1 MQSLVRDFRLALRSL
16 ARRPALALAVTASL
30 ALVIGCNTT
39 VFSYLDFLLWQ
50 ELPIR
55 DPDRLVSVSVRTPE
69 GPQSLSFPD
78 YADLRDQTQSLSGLA
93 GWNPFSAPVDTGTE
107 TVHAWGHMV
116 TGNYFPVL
124 GVSARWGRALTEHD
138 DRPGAAPTVVI
149 SDRFWRRYLGADR
162 SILGRSL
169 RVNGQ
174 PFTVVGVTPQG
185 FLGAGVPAELY
196 IAMIPHHQAM
206 RSIRVDALN
215 DRSRPWVNLFGRLK
229 PGIGIAAARAELD
242 AIAGRLPREAPEPQ
256 RIAVEP
262 AGTIVD
268 PVAREYLLP
277 TAQKMMI
284 FVLLLLLLAC
294 ANVANLLI
302 ASTADRLP
310 DLGVRVALGAGRR
323 QLLQQLLVESLL
335 LSLLGGLSGSLIAVW
350 GTRLIESYLTQTT
363 AGLGSWG
370 EGWLDLRLD
379 VRVLGFTLLL
389 CLATGLLAGLF
400 PALQASSRASVVTA
414 LKGGVDPGGG
424 WIARLRVRET
434 LVVVQIALS
443 AALLAG
449 TGLFVRGLWRVVH
462 IDPGFETG
470 KILLASFIF
479 PIDRGEGADER
490 QKAVYQQILDEVA
503 ALPGVAST
511 SLVWGPPLAG
521 FSRSMEITAP
531 ERAGEPL
538 EVGLSIVGPGYFQ
551 TLGIAELQG
560 RGFDLRDREGASRV
574 AVVNA
579 ALARRLWPGESP
591 LGKTLLIPEGRHE
604 TDPTASAEVIGVVA
618 DARTVNLWEEAEP
631 LVYLPFHQSFR
642 RLMTLV
648 LRTEGD
654 PERLAPRVR
663 RELGER
669 HRELAVVDLMSF
681 PVHLRRSLWSQ
692 RMNAQV
698 VGIFG
703 FLGLTLA
710 ALGLGSAMS
719 FAVSRRTYEIG
730 IRMAL
735 GARQRTVLW
744 GVLRQAVL
752 LVALGSV
759 AGLAAILAFA
769 RVLASFIQGVET
781 RPEPLVL
788 TASVLVLLTVGLLA
802 SWHPARRAARIDPA
816 IALKHR

>member
-1 MQSLVRDFRLALRSL
+1 MPSLLRDFRLALRSL
-16 ARRPALALAVTASL
+16 ARRPALALVVTLSL
-30 ALVIGCNTT
+30 ALVIGCNAS
-39 VFSYLDFLLWQ
+39 VFSYLDFLLWR
-50 ELPIR
+50 ELPVR
-55 DPDRLVSVSVRTPE
+55 APDRLIAVAVQTPE
-69 GPQSLSFPD
+69 GPLSLSFPD
-78 YADLRDQTQSLSGLA
+78 YLDLRDQSQSLSGLA
-93 GWNPFSAPVDTGTE
+93 GWNSFSAPVDTGTD

-124 GVSARWGRALTEHD
+124 GVSARWGRALAEED
-138 DRPGAAPTVVI
+138 DRPGAAPVVVI

-162 SILGRSL
+162 SVLGQSL

-174 PFTVVGVTPQG
+174 PFTVVGVMPEG

-196 IAMIPHHQAM
+196 IAMVPHHKAM
-206 RSIRVDALN
+206 RSIPGDVLT
-215 DRSRPWVNLFGRLK
+215 DRARAWVYLFGRLK
-229 PGIGIAAARAELD
+229 PGIGIAAARAELE
-242 AIAGRLPREAPEPQ
+242 AIAGRLPRETPEPQ
-256 RIAVEP
+256 RILVDP
-262 AGTIVD
+262 AGTVVD
-268 PVAREYLLP
+268 PATRESLLP
-277 TAQKMMI
+277 MAQKMMI
-284 FVLLLLLLAC
+284 FVVLLLLLAC

-323 QLLQQLLVESLL
+323 QLLQQFLVESLL
-335 LSLLGGLSGSLIAVW
+335 LSLLGGLLGTLIAVW

-363 AGLGSWG
+363 AGLGSLG
-370 EGWLDLRLD
+370 EGWIDLRLD
-379 VRVLGFTLLL
+379 LRVLGFTLLL

-400 PALQASSRASVVTA
+400 PALQASSRASVITA

-424 WIARLRVRET
+424 WIARLRVREV

-449 TGLFVRGLWRVVH
+449 TGLFVRGLWRVSH
-462 IDPGFETG
+462 IDPGFETE

-479 PIDRGEGADER
+479 PIDKSEGADER
-490 QKAVYQQILDEVA
+490 QKVVYQQILDEVA

-521 FSRSMEITAP
+521 FSRFTEVALP
-531 ERAGEPL
+531 ERAEEPL
-538 EVGLSIVGPGYFQ
+538 AVGLSIVGPGYFQ

-560 RGFDLRDREGASRV
+560 RGFDLRDREGGQRSV
-574 AVVNA
+574 VVNA
-579 ALARRLWPGESP
+579 ALARRLWPGENP
-591 LGKTLLIPEGRHE
+591 LGKTLLVPEGRNE
-604 TDPTASAEVIGVVA
+604 TGPTVSAEVIGVVA
-618 DARTVNLWEEAEP
+618 DARTINLWEEAEP

-648 LRTEGD
+648 VRTEGD
-654 PERLAPRVR
+654 PALLAPQVR
-663 RELGER
+663 EELGER
-669 HRELAVVDLMSF
+669 HRELAVVDLMPF

-710 ALGLGSAMS
+710 ALGVGSAMS
-719 FAVSRRTYEIG
+719 FAVSRRTHEIG

-735 GARQRTVLW
+735 GARQRAVLW
-744 GVLRQAVL
+744 GVLRQALL

-759 AGLAAILAFA
+759 AGLAAILVFA
-769 RVLASFIQGVET
+769 RVLASFIEGVET

-788 TASVLVLLTVGLLA
+788 TASALVLLTVGLLA
-802 SWHPARRAARIDPA
+802 SWHPARRAARVDPA